1 MSDKLRRTWLFV
13 PGADE
18 PAHAAASQSSADVL
32 IQELEDF
39 TPPALREKARSLA
52 MQLYARWRAAGKVAA
67 VRVNPLETCGRDDL
81 AAVLAAKPDVVM
93 MSKVAKPE
101 HVRALAE
108 IAGSTVELVP
118 NIESA
123 AGLVRTIDIARA
135 SRNVT
140 AALMASE
147 DMVADLGAAR
157 TRDGHELAYARARFL
172 VECRAAGVE
181 AIDCPYTFSDT
192 RGAAKDA
199 RYAKAL
205 GYRAKSLVSPA
216 HADAVNRAFA
226 PSASEIA
233 RARRVVAAFE
243 EARATGRERASVDG
257 ALIEVP
263 IYAAA
268 KRLLESLNPK

>member
-1 MSDKLRRTWLFV
+1 MKRPRRTWLFV

-18 PAHAAASQSSADVL
+18 AAHEAAAQCAADVL

-39 TPPALREKARSLA
+39 TPPAMRDTARGLA
-52 MQLYARWRAAGKVAA
+52 MNLYARWRAAGKVVA

-101 HVRALAE
+101 QVRALAE
-108 IAGSTVELVP
+108 IAGSTVDLVP

-123 AGLVRTIDIARA
+123 AGLVRTIDIAQA
-135 SRNVT
+135 ARNVR

-157 TRDGHELAYARARFL
+157 TREGGELAYARARFL

-181 AIDCPYTFSDT
+181 AIDCPYTFSDA

-216 HADAVNRAFA
+216 HADAVNRVFE

-233 RARRVVAAFE
+233 RARRVVAEFE
-243 EARATGRERASVDG
+243 RAREAGRERASVDG

-268 KRLLESLNPK
+268 KRLLESQTK

>member
-1 MSDKLRRTWLFV
+1 LFV

-18 PAHAAASQSSADVL
+18 ASHEAAARSSADVL

-39 TPPALREKARSLA
+39 TPPALREKARRLA
-52 MQLYARWRAAGKVAA
+52 TTLYQRWRAAGKVVA

-81 AAVLAAKPDVVM
+81 AAVLSAKPDVVM
-93 MSKVAKPE
+93 MSKVATPE
-101 HVRALAE
+101 QVRALAE
-108 IAGSTVELVP
+108 IAGPAVELVP

-135 SRNVT
+135 ARNVT

-157 TRDGHELAYARARFL
+157 TRNGAELAYARARFL
-172 VECRAAGVE
+172 VECRAAGIE
-181 AIDCPYTFSDT
+181 AIDCPYTFSDA
-192 RGAAKDA
+192 RGAGKDA

-216 HADAVNRAFA
+216 HADAVNRVFT
-226 PSASEIA
+226 PSSAEVSH
-233 RARRVVAAFE
+233 ARRVVAAFE
-243 EARATGRERASVDG
+243 KAREGGRERARVDG
-257 ALIEVP
+257 ALVEVP

-268 KRLLESLNPK
+268 KRLLESLGKKGQAL

>member
-1 MSDKLRRTWLFV
+1 VKRARRTWLFV
-13 PGADE
+13 PGAD
-18 PAHAAASQSSADVL
+18 AASHQAAAQSSADVL

-39 TPPALREKARSLA
+39 TPPSLRRTARGLA
-52 MQLYARWRAAGKVAA
+52 MDLYARWRAAGKVVA

-81 AAVLAAKPDVVM
+81 AAALPAKPDIVM

-101 HVRALAE
+101 QVRALAE
-108 IAGSTVELVP
+108 IAGHTLELVP

-135 SRNVT
+135 ASNVT

-157 TRDGHELAYARARFL
+157 TRDGGELAYARARFL
-172 VECRAAGVE
+172 VECRAAGIE
-181 AIDCPYTFSDT
+181 AIDCPYTFSDA

-199 RYAKAL
+199 RHARSL
-205 GYRAKSLVSPA
+205 GYRAKSLVTAA
-216 HADAVNRAFA
+216 HADAVNRALA
-226 PSASEIA
+226 PSATEIE

-243 EARATGRERASVDG
+243 RAREAGRERASVDG
-257 ALIEVP
+257 ALVELP

-268 KRLLESLNPK
+268 RRLLESL

>member
-1 MSDKLRRTWLFV
+1 LKTARRSWLFV

-18 PAHAAASQSSADVL
+18 EAHAAAAQSSADVL

-39 TPPALREKARSLA
+39 TPPQLREKARGLA
-52 MQLYARWRAAGKVAA
+52 AQLYARWRAAGKVVA
-67 VRVNPLETCGRDDL
+67 VRVNPLQTCGRDDL
-81 AAVLAAKPDVVM
+81 AAVLPARPDVVM
-93 MSKVAKPE
+93 MSKVAKPK
-101 HVRALAE
+101 HVRALADLT
-108 IAGSTVELVP
+108 GTGVELVP

-135 SRNVT
+135 ARNVT

-147 DMVADLGAAR
+147 DMVADLRAAR

-216 HADAVNRAFA
+216 HADAVNRAFS
-226 PSASEIA
+226 PSAGDIA

-243 EARATGRERASVDG
+243 KARDAGRERASVDG

-268 KRLLESLNPK
+268 KRLLESLTPK